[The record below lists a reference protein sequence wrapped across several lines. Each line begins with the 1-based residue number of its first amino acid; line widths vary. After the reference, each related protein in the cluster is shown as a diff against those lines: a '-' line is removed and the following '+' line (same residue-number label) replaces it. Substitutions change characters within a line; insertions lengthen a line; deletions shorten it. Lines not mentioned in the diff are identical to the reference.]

1 MAHKLMAFNN
11 EGKLSDTITKAKVF
25 VVVKEGN
32 EVEQLSEE
40 LAPAPTGRFDD
51 TSVGTTGNKGE
62 EAAIQLV
69 RPIIIEWL
77 NNNLPSMIERFVRAE
92 INRLAQESKRR

>member
-32 EVEQLSEE
+32 PVRVR
-40 LAPAPTGRFDD
+40 TDGVFD
-51 TSVGTTGNKGE
+51 
-62 EAAIQLV
+62 
-69 RPIIIEWL
+69 IE
-77 NNNLPSMIERFVRAE
+77 MY
-92 INRLAQESKRR
+92 